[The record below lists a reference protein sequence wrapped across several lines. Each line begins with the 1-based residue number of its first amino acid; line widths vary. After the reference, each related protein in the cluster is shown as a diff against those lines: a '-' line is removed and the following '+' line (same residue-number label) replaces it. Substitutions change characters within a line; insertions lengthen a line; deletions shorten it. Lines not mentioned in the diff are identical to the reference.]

1 MKVSIYDEPFNAFA
15 IPPVTDLPLFLPP
28 EKPSNPFVHGSQNWR
43 ILEALKEGPK
53 TSLELAR
60 IALKYTGRASDVRA
74 KLAGTGWT
82 IKVSPTEHA
91 GAMYELVRES

>member
-1 MKVSIYDEPFNAFA
+1 MNFPCPTHDIFD
-15 IPPVTDLPLFLPP
+15 VTKDLPLFSLPP
-28 EKPSNPFVHGSQNWR
+28 EKPVNPFVHGSQNWR

-60 IALKYTGRASDVRA
+60 IALKYTNRKSEVQA
-74 KLAGTGWT
+74 KLVGTGWT

-91 GAMYELVRES
+91 GAMYELVRA